1 MIGESQLKG
10 VKQYRNFS
18 EQERLRLRDENYEF
32 YLGLLKKMERHGV
45 EELPLSGKIIERIRV
60 VL

>member
-32 YLGLLKKMERHGV
+32 YLDLLKKMERHGV
-45 EELPLSGKIIERIRV
+45 
-60 VL
+60 